1 MEIIVPWFEQTFNF
15 KIMPSDVYYVSDIPS
30 EVHLRDVVL
39 IPVAAF
45 FIALLATIYPARR
58 AARVEPAEALRYE

>member
-1 MEIIVPWFEQTFNF
+1 
-15 KIMPSDVYYVSDIPS
+15 
-30 EVHLRDVVL
+30 LRDVVL
-39 IPVAAF
+39 ISVAAF